1 MTYQMTVSPD
11 FSPRHIA
18 GWYIFNTWLQ
28 KTLGEDIH
36 LELYQ
41 DFESQR
47 KSIREDKIDLIYANP
62 FDASMLIREKGFI
75 ALARPLGKEDEV
87 VIAVPANS
95 PVNKVEELQPGLRL
109 AFTDDP
115 NVHLVGMIMLEPANL
130 SSENIRL
137 QMVDS
142 YAVVAKQL
150 LRGEAD
156 AGIFLKEAFYGL
168 SSLTRREMRPLVESQ
183 ISDIFHAFLVGP
195 RLADKKDVIQD
206 ALARMTETPG
216 GRSVLEALGIAGWAN
231 VSREDAEFMVDLM
244 DAIR

>member
-11 FSPRHIA
+11 FSPQHIA

-28 KTLGEDIH
+28 KNLGVDIH
-36 LELYQ
+36 LELYH

-47 KSIREDKIDLIYANP
+47 ASIRKDEIDIIYANP
-62 FDASMLIREKGFI
+62 FDASMLIREKGFE
-75 ALARPLGKEDEV
+75 ALVRPLGKVDEAL
-87 VIAVPANS
+87 IAVPAES
-95 PVNKVEELQPGLRL
+95 PVERVEDLQPGLRL

-130 SSENIRL
+130 AADNIRP

-156 AGIFLKEAFYGL
+156 AGIFLKEAFDDL
-168 SSLTRREMRPLVESQ
+168 SGLTRRGLKPIVESQ
-183 ISDIFHAFLVGP
+183 ISDIFHALLTGP
-195 RLADKKDVIQD
+195 RLADKRDTIRTLLVGM
-206 ALARMTETPG
+206 AETPQG
-216 GRSVLEALGIAGWAN
+216 KNVLDALGIEGWAE
-231 VSREDAEFMVDLM
+231 VDREDAEFMIDLM
-244 DAIR
+244 DAIK